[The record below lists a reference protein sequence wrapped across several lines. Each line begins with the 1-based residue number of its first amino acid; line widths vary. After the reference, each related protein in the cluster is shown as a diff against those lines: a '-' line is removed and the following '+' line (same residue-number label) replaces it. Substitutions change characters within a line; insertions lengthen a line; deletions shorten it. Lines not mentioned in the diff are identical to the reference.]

1 MGALEGCSQ
10 GTKPEREKSQR
21 RHWAI
26 RGRSRVLVSFVTL
39 NVRLVAVAKVLH
51 RSVLEHGAD
60 ELFVGKLGADGGV
73 ALTVILYK
81 SQNKLNLNF
90 LQGHRTRGVLD
101 VHLWAFRFA

>member
-1 MGALEGCSQ
+1 MLARYQ
-10 GTKPEREKSQR
+10 AREREKPE
-21 RHWAI
+21 AAL
-26 RGRSRVLVSFVTL
+26 GDPGAFPGLGELVTL

-81 SQNKLNLNF
+81 S
-90 LQGHRTRGVLD
+90 
-101 VHLWAFRFA
+101 